1 MKFDIQPTAEGLKIA
16 TKASS
21 EQAQKLMDE
30 FAKCANGTCSCK
42 SSEYEKVES
51 MQVQRTEDG
60 VSLELKVKE
69 GTALDTDC
77 VAVCLDHTA
86 AQIQ

>member
-1 MKFDIQPTAEGLKIA
+1 MNFDIQPTPEGLKIS

-21 EQAQKLMDE
+21 EQSQRLMDE

-60 VSLELKVKE
+60 VSLELRAKE
-69 GTALDTDC
+69 GSALDTDC
-77 VAVCLDHTA
+77 VTECLDHTVA
-86 AQIQ
+86 VIQ